1 MNFASSPAFRPSHP
15 HGCRKRSS
23 GQGHALSG
31 RFAGLD
37 RMPLL
42 SGYGRLRA
50 TDEEASG
57 GGSVKGSSHTS
68 KAAHTFQESCADVL
82 CSGRIK
88 NSGTQDTGQQQ
99 QTLPAAC
106 SWNTAPEKGPSMPG
120 ACLWHRRILTSRKT
134 DSDPSAA
141 ESGSVIGV
149 IPIRQT
155 LPVIMSRATCNP
167 VMRHMRSRYYPDADP
182 SPCCS
187 SAHVCVFVRRYF
199 RGPAYV
205 SYRRFA
211 SYFTAG
217 EGRCPFEPRK
227 GKRQARR

>member
-1 MNFASSPAFRPSHP
+1 MTLFPARRPSLP
-15 HGCRKRSS
+15 QICRKRAARQ
-23 GQGHALSG
+23 GQALAG

-37 RMPLL
+37 AYALA
-42 SGYGRLRA
+42 SGKKYMRA

-57 GGSVKGSSHTS
+57 GGSVKGSPHTS
-68 KAAHTFQESCADVL
+68 KAAHTFQENYADVL

-99 QTLPAAC
+99 QALPAAC

-155 LPVIMSRATCNP
+155 LPVIMSRATCDP

>member
-57 GGSVKGSSHTS
+57 GGSVKGRSHTS
-68 KAAHTFQESCADVL
+68 KAAHTFLESCADVL

-88 NSGTQDTGQQQ
+88 NSGTQDTEQQQ
-99 QTLPAAC
+99 QALPAAC

-141 ESGSVIGV
+141 ESESVIGV

-155 LPVIMSRATCNP
+155 LPVIMSRATCDP
-167 VMRHMRSRYYPDADP
+167 VMRHMRFRYYPDADL

>member
-1 MNFASSPAFRPSHP
+1 MPLFPARRPSLP
-15 HGCRKRSS
+15 QICRKRAARQ
-23 GQGHALSG
+23 GQALAG

-37 RMPLL
+37 AYALA
-42 SGYGRLRA
+42 SGKKYMRA

-57 GGSVKGSSHTS
+57 GGSVKGSPHTS
-68 KAAHTFQESCADVL
+68 KAAHTFQENYADVL

-99 QTLPAAC
+99 QALPAAC

-155 LPVIMSRATCNP
+155 LPVIMS
-167 VMRHMRSRYYPDADP
+167 D
-182 SPCCS
+182 
-187 SAHVCVFVRRYF
+187 
-199 RGPAYV
+199 
-205 SYRRFA
+205 
-211 SYFTAG
+211 
-217 EGRCPFEPRK
+217 RK
-227 GKRQARR
+227 SVV